1 MAAVSLFW
9 NTSMPDMTSCE
20 NAILNWREITFRILD
35 FSSLSFAGELVFLA
49 LQKIKLEARREA
61 SKTELSLNLKRIAL
75 EKGFVISDNQ
85 GDGNCMFFALSEQ
98 LDRIKGIKI
107 THEELRRTVVQYL
120 KDNPRLVSVFFY
132 CLKTIYLIL
141 AT

>member
-1 MAAVSLFW
+1 M
-9 NTSMPDMTSCE
+9 
-20 NAILNWREITFRILD
+20 D

-98 LDRIKGIKI
+98 LDHIKGIKI

-120 KDNPRLVSVFFY
+120 KDNPRLVSVLF
-132 CLKTIYLIL
+132 L
-141 AT
+141 APQNYFSQTSNLN

>member
-1 MAAVSLFW
+1 M
-9 NTSMPDMTSCE
+9 
-20 NAILNWREITFRILD
+20 D

-120 KDNPRLVSVFFY
+120 KDKPRLVSVFF
-132 CLKTIYLIL
+132 LAPQNYLSQTSNL
-141 AT
+141 N

>member
-1 MAAVSLFW
+1 
-9 NTSMPDMTSCE
+9 
-20 NAILNWREITFRILD
+20 
-35 FSSLSFAGELVFLA
+35 
-49 LQKIKLEARREA
+49 
-61 SKTELSLNLKRIAL
+61 
-75 EKGFVISDNQ
+75 
-85 GDGNCMFFALSEQ
+85 MFFALSEQ
-98 LDRIKGIKI
+98 LDHIKGIKI

>member
-1 MAAVSLFW
+1 M
-9 NTSMPDMTSCE
+9 TDMTSCE
-20 NAILNWREITFRILD
+20 NAVLNWREITFRIFD

-61 SKTELSLNLKRIAL
+61 SKTQLSLNLERIAL

-107 THEELRRTVVQYL
+107 THEELRRIVGQYL
-120 KDNPRLVSVFFY
+120 KDNPRLVSVFFK
-132 CLKTIYLIL
+132 CLKAVKLFISY
-141 AT
+141 

>member
-1 MAAVSLFW
+1 M
-9 NTSMPDMTSCE
+9 
-20 NAILNWREITFRILD
+20 D
-35 FSSLSFAGELVFLA
+35 FFSLSFVGELVLLA

-98 LDRIKGIKI
+98 LEHIKGIKI
-107 THEELRRTVVQYL
+107 SHDELRRTVVQYL
-120 KDNPRLVSVFFY
+120 KDNPRLVSVLF
-132 CLKTIYLIL
+132 
-141 AT
+141 

>member
-1 MAAVSLFW
+1 MAAVPFFW
-9 NTSMPDMTSCE
+9 NTSTTDMTSCE
-20 NAILNWREITFRILD
+20 NAILNWREITFLILD
-35 FSSLSFAGELVFLA
+35 FSSLSFAGELVFLE
-49 LQKIKLEARREA
+49 LQKIKLEARSEA
-61 SKTELSLNLKRIAL
+61 SKTQLLLNLERIAL

-120 KDNPRLVSVFFY
+120 KDNPRLVSVLF
-132 CLKTIYLIL
+132 
-141 AT
+141 

>member
-1 MAAVSLFW
+1 
-9 NTSMPDMTSCE
+9 
-20 NAILNWREITFRILD
+20 
-35 FSSLSFAGELVFLA
+35 
-49 LQKIKLEARREA
+49 
-61 SKTELSLNLKRIAL
+61 
-75 EKGFVISDNQ
+75 
-85 GDGNCMFFALSEQ
+85 MFFALSEQ

-120 KDNPRLVSVFFY
+120 KDNPRLVSVLFY

>member
-1 MAAVSLFW
+1 M
-9 NTSMPDMTSCE
+9 
-20 NAILNWREITFRILD
+20 D

-49 LQKIKLEARREA
+49 LKKIKLEARREA

-98 LDRIKGIKI
+98 LEHINGIKI
-107 THEELRRTVVQYL
+107 SHDELRLTVVQYL
-120 KDNPRLVSVFFY
+120 KDNPRLVSVLF
-132 CLKTIYLIL
+132 L
-141 AT
+141 APQNYFSQTSNLN

>member
-9 NTSMPDMTSCE
+9 NTSMTDMTSSE
-20 NAILNWREITFRILD
+20 NPLLNWREITFLILD

-49 LQKIKLEARREA
+49 LKKIKLEARREA

-98 LDRIKGIKI
+98 LDHIKGIKI

-120 KDNPRLVSVFFY
+120 KDNPRLVSVFFIT
-132 CLKTIYLIL
+132 LKLFISY
-141 AT
+141 